1 MRTQFLIEVFVP
13 RTDAL
18 RANRLALDAEAVT
31 HRMQWEGTPI
41 RFMRSIFVP
50 DEETCFMLYEAATPD
65 DVVIA
70 AQRAGIGL
78 ERKPVSVVEWHVKD
92 ATTPAT

>member
-1 MRTQFLIEVFVP
+1 MLTQFLVEVFVP

-18 RANRLALDAEAVT
+18 RANRLALDAEAVVQ
-31 HRMQWEGTPI
+31 RMHWEGIPI

-50 DEETCFMLYEAATPD
+50 DEETCFMLYEANTPD
-65 DVVIA
+65 DVVEA
-70 AQRAGIGL
+70 AVRAGIGL
-78 ERKPVSVVEWHVKD
+78 ERKPVSVVEWHVED